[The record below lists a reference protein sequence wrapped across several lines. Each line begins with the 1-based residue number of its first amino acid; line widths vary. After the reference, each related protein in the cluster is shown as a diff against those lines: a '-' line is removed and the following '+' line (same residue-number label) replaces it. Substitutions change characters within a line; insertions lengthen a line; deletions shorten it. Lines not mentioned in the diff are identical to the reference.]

1 MTNSTK
7 THIDEEQ
14 LCLFGQTDEATAADS
29 SDWRVRV
36 SGRARNI
43 KIQIYPHGGVEIV
56 APKRARAADVEAFV
70 ADHRDWIIK
79 TRAQFQSNRPPEPP
93 LPEAIELKAL
103 SEKVRIHYR
112 QGEVA
117 KLKETDGLLT
127 VAAPQISPA
136 ECWPLL
142 QKWLKQRGRAYLI
155 ENTISVG
162 NNIGLQPARVHIRLQ
177 RTRWGSCSS
186 SGTISMN
193 AAVLLRPPEE
203 MRYVIIHELCHLRHM
218 NHSKRFWNLVESF
231 VPDYRNIE
239 RSLDAAWQTS
249 PRWLLG

>member
-7 THIDEEQ
+7 THTDEEQ
-14 LCLFGQTDEATAADS
+14 LCLFGQTDQATAADS

-43 KIQIYPHGGVEIV
+43 KIQVYPHGGVEIV

-79 TRAQFQSNRPPEPP
+79 TRAEFQNLRPPEPA

-103 SEKVRIHYR
+103 GETMRIHYR

-117 KLKETDGLLT
+117 RLKETNGLLT
-127 VAAPQISPA
+127 VTAPQISPA

-142 QKWLKQRGRAYLI
+142 QKWL
-155 ENTISVG
+155 
-162 NNIGLQPARVHIRLQ
+162 
-177 RTRWGSCSS
+177 
-186 SGTISMN
+186 
-193 AAVLLRPPEE
+193 
-203 MRYVIIHELCHLRHM
+203 
-218 NHSKRFWNLVESF
+218 
-231 VPDYRNIE
+231 
-239 RSLDAAWQTS
+239 RS
-249 PRWLLG
+249 